1 MSNDAADCRERA
13 QRCARL
19 AQDAK
24 TPEIKATF
32 DNLAHHWT
40 KLAIELERESTGA
53 VQAQSPAY

>member
-1 MSNDAADCRERA
+1 MSSDASDCRERA
-13 QRCARL
+13 LRCARL

-40 KLAIELERESTGA
+40 KLAIELERESSSA
-53 VQAQSPAY
+53 VSVEASPY

>member
-1 MSNDAADCRERA
+1 L
-13 QRCARL
+13 RCARL

-40 KLAIELERESTGA
+40 KLAIELERES
-53 VQAQSPAY
+53 SPAVSAEASPY